1 MSASTLPRPAEE
13 FTTSPAEPMELLQA
27 WFDSAVANA
36 IREPGALA
44 LATVDARGHASNRI
58 VQVLEVRSTGL
69 VFASHSDSR
78 KGRDLAETAWA
89 SGVFYWREAGRQ
101 LSVSGPTRPL
111 PDEESEALWAA
122 RPVNTHPMSVAAH
135 QSAPLLDED
144 ALRKQARELGRD
156 GSALPR
162 PDRWLGYLLEPASVE
177 FWQADPQDRLHL
189 RLRYERDGSSW
200 RTDRL
205 QP

>member
-13 FTTSPAEPMELLQA
+13 FTTPPAEPMELLQA

>member
-1 MSASTLPRPAEE
+1 MSALPQPRVAEE
-13 FTTSPAEPMELLQA
+13 FSTPPAEPMDLLQA

-36 IREPGALA
+36 VREPGALA
-44 LATVDARGHASNRI
+44 LASADARGHASNRI
-58 VQVLEVRSTGL
+58 VQVLTVRDTGL
-69 VFASHSDSR
+69 VFASHADSR
-78 KGRDLAETAWA
+78 KGRDLAETGWA

-101 LSVSGPTRPL
+101 VSVSGPTRPL
-111 PDEESEALWAA
+111 PDEESDALWAA
-122 RPVNTHPMSVAAH
+122 RPVGTHPMSVASH

-144 ALRKQARELGRD
+144 ALREQARELGRG

-177 FWQADPQDRLHL
+177 FWQADQEDRLHQ
-189 RLRYERDGSSW
+189 RLHYERDGSGW
-200 RTDRL
+200 RTGRL

>member
-1 MSASTLPRPAEE
+1 MSAPARTAEE
-13 FTTSPAEPMELLQA
+13 FTVPPADPMELLRA
-27 WFDSAVANA
+27 WFDGAVADA
-36 IREPGALA
+36 VREPGALA

-58 VQVLEVRSTGL
+58 VQVLDVRTTGL

-78 KGRDLAETAWA
+78 KGRDLAGTAWA

-101 LSVSGPTRPL
+101 VSVSGPARPL
-111 PDEESEALWAA
+111 PDEESESLWAA
-122 RPVNTHPMSVAAH
+122 RPVGTHPMSVAAH
-135 QSAPLLDED
+135 QSAPLLDEE
-144 ALRKQARELGRD
+144 ALRKQARELGRG

-177 FWQADPQDRLHL
+177 FWQADPEDRLHR
-189 RLRYERDGSSW
+189 RLRYEREGSSW
-200 RTDRL
+200 RTGRL